1 MEELPE
7 ITPPSAPEIELPS
20 ATKSSKPKR
29 KSPGRPFTKENA
41 KAMQLSA
48 AKAKKMRKEA
58 RAQMLQAMCTKL
70 DLGDQL
76 VDAIRKND
84 LTKISIVEKALT
96 LVGLT
101 HNQSSEAIAQ
111 KISLNARTD
120 ANVNAKVELPNIN
133 ITFEDAKPEER

>member
-7 ITPPSAPEIELPS
+7 TELHS
-20 ATKSSKPKR
+20 ATKSLKPKR

-96 LVGLT
+96 IVGLT

-111 KISLNARTD
+111 KLQ
-120 ANVNAKVELPNIN
+120 VNTKSDVKAKVDNTLHFI
-133 ITFEDAKPEER
+133 IEDAKAEQEG

>member
-7 ITPPSAPEIELPS
+7 NIADAPEVELPS
-20 ATKSSKPKR
+20 AKKVR
-29 KSPGRPFTKENA
+29 GRPITQETA
-41 KAMQLSA
+41 KPYQLSA
-48 AKAKKMRKEA
+48 AKATKMRKEA
-58 RAQMLQAMCTKL
+58 RASMLAAMCTKL

-96 LVGLT
+96 IVGLT

-111 KISLNARTD
+111 KLQ
-120 ANVNAKVELPNIN
+120 VNTKSDVKAKVDNTLHFI
-133 ITFEDAKPEER
+133 IEDAKAEQEG

>member
-20 ATKSSKPKR
+20 ANKSQRKKPR
-29 KSPGRPFTKENA
+29 GCPFTKENA

-58 RAQMLQAMCTKL
+58 RAKMLAALTTRL
-70 DLGDQL
+70 DLGDEL
-76 VDAIRKND
+76 YRAMHSK
-84 LTKISIVEKALT
+84 
-96 LVGLT
+96 
-101 HNQSSEAIAQ
+101 
-111 KISLNARTD
+111 
-120 ANVNAKVELPNIN
+120 NVNAKVERPNIN

>member
-7 ITPPSAPEIELPS
+7 NIADSPEIDLPS
-20 ATKSSKPKR
+20 AKKVR
-29 KSPGRPFTKENA
+29 GRPITKENA
-41 KAMQLSA
+41 KQYQLSA

-58 RAQMLQAMCTKL
+58 RAAMLQAMCTKL

-96 LVGLT
+96 IVGLT

-111 KISLNARTD
+111 KLQ
-120 ANVNAKVELPNIN
+120 VNTKSDVKAKVDSTLHFI
-133 ITFEDAKPEER
+133 IEDAKPEQEG

>member
-7 ITPPSAPEIELPS
+7 NIADSPEVELPS
-20 ATKSSKPKR
+20 AKKVR
-29 KSPGRPFTKENA
+29 GRPITKENA
-41 KAMQLSA
+41 KQYQLSA

-58 RAQMLQAMCTKL
+58 RAAMLQAMCTKL

-96 LVGLT
+96 IVGLT

-111 KISLNARTD
+111 KLQ
-120 ANVNAKVELPNIN
+120 VNTKSDVKAKVDNTLHFI
-133 ITFEDAKPEER
+133 IEDAKAEQEG

>member
-1 MEELPE
+1 MEDLPE
-7 ITPPSAPEIELPS
+7 NIADTPEVELPS
-20 ATKSSKPKR
+20 AKKVR
-29 KSPGRPFTKENA
+29 GRPITKENA
-41 KAMQLSA
+41 KQYQLSA

-58 RAQMLQAMCTKL
+58 RAAMLQAMCTKL

-96 LVGLT
+96 IVGLT

-111 KISLNARTD
+111 KLQ
-120 ANVNAKVELPNIN
+120 VNTKSDVKAKVDNTLHFI
-133 ITFEDAKPEER
+133 IEDAKAEQEG

>member
-7 ITPPSAPEIELPS
+7 NIAEAPEIELPS
-20 ATKSSKPKR
+20 AKKVR
-29 KSPGRPFTKENA
+29 GRPITKENA
-41 KAMQLSA
+41 KQYQLSA

-58 RAQMLQAMCTKL
+58 RAAMLRAMCTKL

-96 LVGLT
+96 IVGLT

-111 KISLNARTD
+111 KLQ
-120 ANVNAKVELPNIN
+120 VNTKSDVKAKVDNTLHFI
-133 ITFEDAKPEER
+133 IEDAKAEQEG

>member
-7 ITPPSAPEIELPS
+7 NIAEAPEIELPS

-111 KISLNARTD
+111 KFQ
-120 ANVNAKVELPNIN
+120 VNTKSDVKAKVELPNIN

>member
-1 MEELPE
+1 MEEMPE
-7 ITPPSAPEIELPS
+7 NIADAPEVELPS
-20 ATKSSKPKR
+20 AKKVR
-29 KSPGRPFTKENA
+29 GRPITKENA
-41 KAMQLSA
+41 KQYQLSA

-58 RAQMLQAMCTKL
+58 RAAMLQAMCTKL

-96 LVGLT
+96 IVGLT

-111 KISLNARTD
+111 KLQ
-120 ANVNAKVELPNIN
+120 VNTKSDVKAKVDNTLHFI
-133 ITFEDAKPEER
+133 IEDAKAEQEG